1 MITIDNA
8 ITIQNILIQKF
19 GVTSGVRDRNL
30 LESALLRPYQ
40 TFDKKELYK
49 TSIEKAAAL
58 FESLITNHPFLDGN
72 KRFGYVAM
80 RLLLLDSDI
89 DIIATE
95 DEKYEF
101 VISIAIGNFKFPEIC
116 SWINRHQFK

>member
-1 MITIDNA
+1 MITIDSA
-8 ITIQNILIQKF
+8 IKIQNLLIEKF
-19 GVTSGVRDRNL
+19 GGTSGLRDRNL

-49 TSIEKAAAL
+49 SSIDKAAAL
-58 FESLITNHPFLDGN
+58 IESLITNHPFLDGN

-80 RLLLLDSDI
+80 RLLLLDNNL

-95 DEKYEF
+95 EEKYEF
-101 VISIAIGNFKFPEIC
+101 VISIATGDLKFSDIC
-116 SWINRHQFK
+116 AWINRHQLK

>member
-8 ITIQNILIQKF
+8 IKIQNVLIEKF
-19 GVTSGVRDRNL
+19 GGTSGVRDRNL

-40 TFDKKELYK
+40 TFDKKESYK
-49 TSIEKAAAL
+49 FSIEKAAAL
-58 FESLITNHPFLDGN
+58 IESLITNHPFLDGN

-80 RLLLLDSDI
+80 RLLLLDSDL

-101 VISIAIGNFKFPEIC
+101 VISIARGDLKFPEIC
-116 SWINRHQFK
+116 DWINRHQLT